1 MAGFTE
7 DDDMLS
13 NMVREKYVTD
23 TTTENTNY
31 PNISLY
37 DIYMYYCKAMHT
49 MSQTIIANKMYFD
62 KYVNETCQEYII
74 DNKFLKSEWYL

>member
-1 MAGFTE
+1 
-7 DDDMLS
+7 
-13 NMVREKYVTD
+13 
-23 TTTENTNY
+23 
-31 PNISLY
+31 
-37 DIYMYYCKAMHT
+37 